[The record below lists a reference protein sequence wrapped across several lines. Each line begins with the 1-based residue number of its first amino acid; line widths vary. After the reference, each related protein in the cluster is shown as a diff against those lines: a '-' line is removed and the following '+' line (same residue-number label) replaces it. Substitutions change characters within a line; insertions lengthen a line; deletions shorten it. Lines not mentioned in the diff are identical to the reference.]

1 MTDKQAI
8 NLLNKPNDKDA
19 INSLNKPTDEK
30 YNRNLSLM
38 DLFFAGY
45 GFIVGAGI
53 FSLIPYI
60 IKQGRGI
67 SWLSFVI
74 GGLVCLITGLSYAK
88 LNSLYPSNDAEYS
101 WILNILNFDE
111 NRDPDKVKPYV
122 KYLANGVIWIVV
134 IVGLFM
140 GATILVGQADFIKEY
155 VNISKKIL
163 TLILVIFPSIIVMI
177 GNKYA
182 TGINKTIMIL
192 VTGAFTLLFGLAKAY
207 GSRANEI
214 TYTATSRD
222 FSPLLKSSFITIFA
236 YNGFQ
241 SIVQLS
247 EEAKERKFVPLS
259 IIGSSGLAIGVYALI
274 TISVIA
280 LIGVKAAGVSVSPLS
295 AAYGVKFGSYGK
307 DIVNMLAL
315 VALTNTMLILTLSRS
330 RLLQKLAV
338 RGIAPSYLK
347 NLTSLR
353 KLFGIEKFESNNENK
368 DTSNESKPV
377 SKTIPIY
384 AVITLSVISY
394 ILTFIGKGAVDHL
407 AGITTSFLFIVF
419 LMVNILVLINHYKTK
434 TPAELEQEKLV
445 DKEIPILKGYPWYSI
460 IGVFTSILY
469 LSVSGKYL
477 RLMGS

>member
-1 MTDKQAI
+1 MSD
-8 NLLNKPNDKDA
+8 NKDA
-19 INSLNKPTDEK
+19 INSLNKPTDQK
-30 YNRNLSLM
+30 YNRNLSLL

-67 SWLSFVI
+67 SWLSFVV
-74 GGLVCLITGLSYAK
+74 GGVVCLITGLSYAK

-111 NRDPDKVKPYV
+111 ERNPDKVKPYV
-122 KYLANGVIWIVV
+122 KYLANVIIWIVV

-140 GATILVGQADFIKEY
+140 AATILVGQADFIKEY
-155 VNISKKIL
+155 VNMSKQIL
-163 TLILVIFPSIIVMI
+163 TLILVIFPSVIVMI

-192 VTGAFTLLFGLAKAY
+192 VTGAFTLLFGLAKTY
-207 GSRANEI
+207 GQKGGEI
-214 TYTATSRD
+214 RYTASTRD
-222 FSPLLKSSFITIFA
+222 FGPLIKSSFITIFA

-259 IIGSSGLAIGVYALI
+259 IIGSSSLAIGVYALI

-280 LIGVKAAGVSVSPLS
+280 LIGVRAAGNSVSPL
-295 AAYGVKFGSYGK
+295 ADAYGVRFGSRGK
-307 DIVNMLAL
+307 DIVNLLAL
-315 VALTNTMLILTLSRS
+315 IALTNTMLILTLSRS

-338 RGIAPSYLK
+338 RGIAPGYLK
-347 NLTSLR
+347 KLTSLK
-353 KLFGIEKFESNNENK
+353 KLLKLEKFESNTENNENTVDENK
-368 DTSNESKPV
+368 KG
-377 SKTIPIY
+377 KTIPIY

-394 ILTFIGKGAVDHL
+394 LLTFIGKGAVDHL

-419 LMVNILVLINHYKTK
+419 LMVNILVLINHHKKK
-434 TPAELEQEKLV
+434 TPEEIKQEQIV
-445 DKEIPILKGYPWYSI
+445 NKEIPLLKGYPWYAI
-460 IGVFTSILY
+460 VGVFTSLTY

-477 RLMGS
+477 NLMR

>member
-1 MTDKQAI
+1 MT
-8 NLLNKPNDKDA
+8 DKDA

-30 YNRNLSLM
+30 YNRNLSLL

-60 IKQGRGI
+60 IKQGKGI
-67 SWLSFVI
+67 SWLSFVV
-74 GGLVCLITGLSYAK
+74 GGVVCLITGLSYAK

-111 NRDPDKVKPYV
+111 ERNPDKVKPYV
-122 KYLANGVIWIVV
+122 KYLANTIIWIVV

-155 VNISKKIL
+155 VNISKQLL
-163 TLILVIFPSIIVMI
+163 TLILVIFPSLIVMI

-192 VTGAFTLLFGLAKAY
+192 VTGAFSLLVGLAKTY
-207 GSRANEI
+207 GKKGGEI
-214 TYTATSRD
+214 RYNATTRD

-247 EEAKERKFVPLS
+247 EESKERKFVPLS
-259 IIGSSGLAIGVYALI
+259 IIGSSGLAIGIYALI
-274 TISVIA
+274 TISVVA
-280 LIGVKAAGVSVSPLS
+280 LIGVKAAGNSVSPL
-295 AAYGVKFGSYGK
+295 ADAYGVGFGSKGK
-307 DIVNMLAL
+307 DIVNLLAL

-338 RGIAPSYLK
+338 RGIAPGYLK
-347 NLTSLR
+347 KLTSLK
-353 KLFGIEKFESNNENK
+353 KLLRLEKFESNAEN
-368 DTSNESKPV
+368 SNNAV
-377 SKTIPIY
+377 NNANTNNVDNTGKTIPIY
-384 AVITLSVISY
+384 AVVTLSVISY

-419 LMVNILVLINHYKTK
+419 LMVNILVLINHYKKK
-434 TPAELEQEKLV
+434 TPAEKQQEQTV
-445 DKEIPILKGYPWYSI
+445 DKEIPILKGYPWYAI
-460 IGVFTSILY
+460 IGVFTSTLY

-477 RLMGS
+477 NLMAPKK